1 MRGISN
7 FYSFA
12 DNRARLQFI
21 QYILLHSCAKLIGRK
36 LNLNSR
42 KVVFSKFKSN
52 LQVKAPVSYAP
63 NSKTKIYSFKLEKS
77 FKATGNFLINPTEA
91 LDTVYYNLITQ
102 TKLDNES
109 LCCICA
115 SNDRVEM
122 HPVKALKG
130 NSDNFRVVKRA
141 MNREQNPDCFT
152 CHRKIP
158 VGLYSGISL
167 KKLPTGLTK

>member
-21 QYILLHSCAKLIGRK
+21 QYILLHSCAKVLGRK

-52 LQVKAPVSYAP
+52 LQVKGPIYDLLMKP

-77 FKATGNFLINPTEA
+77 FKAKGKFLNNPAEP
-91 LDTVYYNLITQ
+91 L
-102 TKLDNES
+102 ES
-109 LCCICA
+109 L
-115 SNDRVEM
+115 
-122 HPVKALKG
+122 
-130 NSDNFRVVKRA
+130 
-141 MNREQNPDCFT
+141 
-152 CHRKIP
+152 
-158 VGLYSGISL
+158 
-167 KKLPTGLTK
+167 